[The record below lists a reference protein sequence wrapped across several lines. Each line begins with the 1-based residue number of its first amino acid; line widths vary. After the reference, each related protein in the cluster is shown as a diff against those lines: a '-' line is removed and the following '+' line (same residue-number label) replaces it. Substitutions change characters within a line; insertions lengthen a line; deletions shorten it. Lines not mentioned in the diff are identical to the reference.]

1 MKEYPL
7 EGPLQDVADK
17 INLPTCAVCMENL
30 GTYGGPAS
38 LACGHNGCLKC
49 LQELQTHL
57 ATPLCPLCR
66 TPFNSKL
73 NLRLNFDLKDTL
85 ERMQTTSSAVRYVGS
100 EANPLRETNGQH
112 KTSMEGQNR
121 YEALR
126 DLAFPEE
133 ADPWVRVSLTQRGKK
148 ECLSSFDHTSQEGNT
163 YANRDP
169 GATLPEHSAPEVNLR
184 NVLSGLYTII
194 TGGNLSHP
202 EPEEQHDDEA
212 SSELSSEEFIQNDT
226 ATLYSGPDLPS
237 APPLPHLEGNDNLSV
252 PTIFETEPPH
262 WIPDSAASCCMHCG
276 AAFMPLVCG
285 RHHCRFCGGI
295 FCRACSRGKC
305 LLPVKFRERD
315 PQRVCD
321 SCYERLE
328 PLQRFLLRQVS
339 NAAQIAKHDVMDW
352 TCMRGWV
359 NTPLGLS
366 MEQEIYKSGNVLR
379 SYCQIARLKPD
390 RSIPVSVLRGA
401 NGLAIFTVAKV
412 GIGITYK
419 LGTGIVIA
427 RRENGSWSA
436 PSAIASFGLGWGAQ
450 MGGELT
456 DFVIVL
462 RNFQAVKAFSSR
474 VHFSLGGGLSVAAG
488 PLGRVLEADLRAG
501 DEGTTS
507 CYTYSSSKG
516 AFLGVSLEGNIVTAR
531 TDTNMRFYGD
541 PYLTPTDILF
551 GSVERPRAAEPLYN
565 ALHDLFQSLGKA
577 I

>member
-1 MKEYPL
+1 MKDYPL
-7 EGPLQDVADK
+7 QHMEDK

-85 ERMQTTSSAVRYVGS
+85 ERMQTTSSVVRYVGS
-100 EANPLRETNGQH
+100 DSNPFIETNGQH
-112 KTSMEGQNR
+112 KTSLEGQNR

-126 DLAFPEE
+126 DLALPEE
-133 ADPWVRVSLTQRGKK
+133 TDPWVRVSLTQRGKK
-148 ECLSSFDHTSQEGNT
+148 ECLSSFDYISQEG
-163 YANRDP
+163 YSDANRDP
-169 GATLPEHSAPEVNLR
+169 GATLPDHSPPEVNLR

-194 TGGNLSHP
+194 TGGNISHSD
-202 EPEEQHDDEA
+202 PEEQHEA
-212 SSELSSEEFIQNDT
+212 SSELSSEEFIQNDA
-226 ATLYSGPDLPS
+226 ATLYMGPDLPS

-262 WIPDSAASCCMHCG
+262 WVPDSAASCCMHCG
-276 AAFMPLVCG
+276 VPFKPLVCG
-285 RHHCRFCGGI
+285 RHHCRFCGGL

-328 PLQRFLLRQVS
+328 PLQRLLIRQVS

-352 TCMRGWV
+352 TCMRGWL

-366 MEQEIYKSGNVLR
+366 MEQEIYKSSNVLR
-379 SYCQIARLKPD
+379 SYCQIAMLKPE

-401 NGLAIFTVAKV
+401 NGLAIFTVAKAGV
-412 GIGITYK
+412 GITYK

-450 MGGELT
+450 IGGELT

-462 RNFQAVKAFSSR
+462 RNFEAVKAFSSR

-488 PLGRVLEADLRAG
+488 PLGRVVEADLRAG
-501 DEGTTS
+501 DEGTTA

-531 TDTNMRFYGD
+531 SDTNMRFYGD

-551 GSVERPRAAEPLYN
+551 GSVERPRAAAPLYN
-565 ALHDLFQSLGKA
+565 ALHGLFQSLGKT

>member
-194 TGGNLSHP
+194 TGGNISHP

-419 LGTGIVIA
+419 VGTGIVIA